1 MSASSAGEEP
11 FADRETL
18 NDVETDIYEAIA
30 TLEFI
35 GRQVTA
41 RDIANAAD
49 LDEDVVHDKLD
60 SLAERGV
67 LVAAEQGGATI
78 YEPANRGWSASPGQ
92 PENPHR

>member
-1 MSASSAGEEP
+1 MSASSDEP

-41 RDIANAAD
+41 QDIATAAD
-49 LDEDVVHDKLD
+49 LDQDTVRGKLD
-60 SLAERGV
+60 SLTQRGV
-67 LVAAEQGGATI
+67 LVAARQGDSMI
-78 YEPANRGWSASPGQ
+78 YEPANRGWSAAPDQ
-92 PENPHR
+92 AENPHR